1 MSNEIVKFSNQF
13 NNVALKKFDAVH
25 LDVLMAIASRVRE
38 KGTATVEF
46 SFEELRGL
54 MRSRKNLTN
63 KQLADKIVQT
73 NARLL
78 ALNYMFEDS
87 GKIIQFAL
95 FTKFVTDPQEATLA
109 VGVNEEFA
117 FLLNDLTSQFT
128 RFELAEFADL
138 KSKYAKEFYRR
149 AKQYR
154 SSGIW
159 KISRDEFCRLLGV
172 SDSTAKSTANLN
184 RVVLK
189 TIAEECGPLL
199 GLKIERQYVKR
210 RLSGFVFTFARETP
224 PVIDARRLLDMLKAH
239 AAELRAWASDAGVRL
254 PSAESAG
261 ELREQVRDLPQ
272 EPQIQEQP
280 GYGYQPGFQ
289 QPQQW
294 QQQPWN

>member
-54 MRSRKNLTN
+54 MRLRKNLTN

-149 AKQYR
+149 A
-154 SSGIW
+154 S
-159 KISRDEFCRLLGV
+159 
-172 SDSTAKSTANLN
+172 STAARESGRSAAMSLPTAWRIRFHGKIHRQPEQGRAEDDRR
-184 RVVLK
+184 RVWASPWPEDRAPVRETQAVGLRVHVRPRDPSGDRRQ
-189 TIAEECGPLL
+189 ARGGEEDGRRRQGPLD
-199 GLKIERQYVKR
+199 ER
-210 RLSGFVFTFARETP
+210 G
-224 PVIDARRLLDMLKAH
+224 
-239 AAELRAWASDAGVRL
+239 GVRRGVHDHG
-254 PSAESAG
+254 A
-261 ELREQVRDLPQ
+261 VRRD
-272 EPQIQEQP
+272 
-280 GYGYQPGFQ
+280 GRA
-289 QPQQW
+289 
-294 QQQPWN
+294 